1 MMEAPKIEKSC
12 TKGSR
17 PSRKNVNFSKAL
29 VLLRFWKGSCQ
40 TLRYKQ
46 ICCFL
51 CNQKGVFI
59 NTSSYNAHITRW
71 QNPSLSNH
79 WRVLVSNLF
88 CHFLWLQEVSR
99 LFLVTRVSHIFPV
112 LHFPTSVSPFSP
124 PISILARPKP
134 ILIQQLT
141 ADIEKATDISIL
153 NRSFLN
159 ELYMK
164 IYVVVV
170 KILKIKGRDSHWWC
184 GSIVDDN
191 DPLSSLVVPSKTDED
206 AKCYYQL
213 DKSWKIRRLMDVAR
227 KKGEINDTAVLTLMC
242 AKSRSESVKSGKS
255 AR

>member
-1 MMEAPKIEKSC
+1 MHTSPDDR
-12 TKGSR
+12 T
-17 PSRKNVNFSKAL
+17 
-29 VLLRFWKGSCQ
+29 LLW
-40 TLRYKQ
+40 
-46 ICCFL
+46 
-51 CNQKGVFI
+51 
-59 NTSSYNAHITRW
+59 AIT
-71 QNPSLSNH
+71 H

-99 LFLVTRVSHIFPV
+99 LFLVTRASHIFPV
-112 LHFPTSVSPFSP
+112 LYFPTSASPFSP
-124 PISILARPKP
+124 PHINSRSS
-134 ILIQQLT
+134 QTHFDT
-141 ADIEKATDISIL
+141 AADCRYREQR
-153 NRSFLN
+153 RSTFLFWTRASWTN
-159 ELYMK
+159 CTWRY
-164 IYVVVV
+164 IVVV
-170 KILKIKGRDSHWWC
+170 KILKIKGRDSHWC

>member
-1 MMEAPKIEKSC
+1 MTEPFFE
-12 TKGSR
+12 
-17 PSRKNVNFSKAL
+17 
-29 VLLRFWKGSCQ
+29 Q
-40 TLRYKQ
+40 
-46 ICCFL
+46 
-51 CNQKGVFI
+51 
-59 NTSSYNAHITRW
+59 
-71 QNPSLSNH
+71 SL
-79 WRVLVSNLF
+79 LVSNLF

-99 LFLVTRVSHIFPV
+99 LFLVTRASHIFPV

-141 ADIEKATDISIL
+141 ADIEKRGDQY
-153 NRSFLN
+153 F
-159 ELYMK
+159 
-164 IYVVVV
+164 YVEQWASWTNCTWWYIVVV

>member
-1 MMEAPKIEKSC
+1 MTEPFFEQSLTGGFWSATFSAISSDC
-12 TKGSR
+12 
-17 PSRKNVNFSKAL
+17 RKCRVCFSSPASL
-29 VLLRFWKGSCQ
+29 
-40 TLRYKQ
+40 
-46 ICCFL
+46 
-51 CNQKGVFI
+51 
-59 NTSSYNAHITRW
+59 TSFPFSIIRH
-71 QNPSLSNH
+71 
-79 WRVLVSNLF
+79 LF
-88 CHFLWLQEVSR
+88 H
-99 LFLVTRVSHIFPV
+99 LFL
-112 LHFPTSVSPFSP
+112 P

-141 ADIEKATDISIL
+141 ADIENTGDQHFYSEQWASWTNCTWWYI
-153 NRSFLN
+153 
-159 ELYMK
+159 
-164 IYVVVV
+164 VVV
-170 KILKIKGRDSHWWC
+170 KILKIKGRDSHWC